1 MLSYSKYVSLNV
13 HLKSFMM
20 LLSLPL
26 GPRICQVEYDYNI
39 AGHNVVSK
47 DNVPTWK
54 SCAEECSKNDN
65 CYAWTWVSA
74 QNTDTRA
81 RLKCFLK
88 DDSWMQGRRVKK
100 NHVSGDKTCGQSEL
114 RYRNSR

>member
-1 MLSYSKYVSLNV
+1 
-13 HLKSFMM
+13 MM
-20 LLSLPL
+20 LLSLQL
-26 GPRICQVEYDYNI
+26 GPSTCQVEDDYNI
-39 AGHNVVSK
+39 AGHDIGYK

-54 SCAEECSKNDN
+54 SCAEECSKRKD

-74 QNTDTRA
+74 QNTQVWA

-100 NHVSGDKTCGQSEL
+100 NHVSGDKTCGQREFC
-114 RYRNSR
+114 